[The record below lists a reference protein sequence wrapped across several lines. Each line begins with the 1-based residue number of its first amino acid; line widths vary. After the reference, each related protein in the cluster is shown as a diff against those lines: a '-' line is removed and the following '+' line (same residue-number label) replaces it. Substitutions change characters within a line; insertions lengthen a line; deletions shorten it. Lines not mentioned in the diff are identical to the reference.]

1 MQLSHDDL
9 FSFEKAACGL
19 AEAPRACFLCLS
31 REMRDAGPCQSQIDP
46 CLFTLRVTGKLCGI
60 CGIHVDD
67 LLGGGTPAMNTILN
81 QFRTKLPFGD
91 YRTFTIRYTGIEV
104 RQNSNTFEIEIGQEA
119 YIDAMECVQT

>member
-1 MQLSHDDL
+1 
-9 FSFEKAACGL
+9 
-19 AEAPRACFLCLS
+19 
-31 REMRDAGPCQSQIDP
+31 
-46 CLFTLRVTGKLCGI
+46 
-60 CGIHVDD
+60 
-67 LLGGGTPAMNTILN
+67 MNTILN

>member
-1 MQLSHDDL
+1 MR
-9 FSFEKAACGL
+9 EAGL
-19 AEAPRACFLCLS
+19 
-31 REMRDAGPCQSQIDP
+31 CQSQLDP
-46 CLFTLRVTGKLCGI
+46 CLFTLRVKGKLCGI

-67 LLGGGTPAMNTILN
+67 LLGGGTPAMDAILN
-81 QFRTKLPFGD
+81 KLRAKLPFGD